1 METQTGATDMSAT
14 NPDHRGNLPMS
25 DADLAGFVFHLRH
38 SGWGFP
44 PANPAADALN
54 TLYAMVMEADADE
67 LETLAED
74 IAGHARAY
82 AQKKLEDA
90 A

>member
-1 METQTGATDMSAT
+1 MTATIPA
-14 NPDHRGNLPMS
+14 NRGNLPMS
-25 DADLAGFVFHLRH
+25 DADLASFVFHLRY
-38 SGWGFP
+38 SGWGHP
-44 PANPAADALN
+44 TTNPAADALIA
-54 TLYAMVMEADADE
+54 LYAMVMEADTDE

-74 IAGHARAY
+74 VAGCARAY

>member
-1 METQTGATDMSAT
+1 MTIPATTPAD
-14 NPDHRGNLPMS
+14 RGNIPMS
-25 DADLAGFVFHLRH
+25 DADIARFVFHLRY
-38 SGWGFP
+38 SGWAFP
-44 PANPAADALN
+44 ATNPAADALN
-54 TLYAMVMEADADE
+54 ALYAMVMEADTDE

-74 IAGHARAY
+74 VAGHAREY